1 MPIDR
6 PAQLKLL
13 HDLATHYPDNVDIQ
27 NPEVVG
33 MNTATIRFHLSY
45 LEEHGLVD
53 CRWAGMD
60 RTPILAKITAP
71 GLDFIEKDGGL
82 SAILGVVTI
91 RLHDDT
97 IKELIAQRILG
108 SDLPQPDKRRYL
120 DALRELPGEST
131 KHLVLKLVD
140 KGLETGP
147 QAMEWLEKL
156 LLGHL

>member
-13 HDLATHYPDNVDIQ
+13 HALAAPYPGAVDIQ
-27 NPEVVG
+27 KPEVLD
-33 MNTATIRFHLSY
+33 MDRETMTFQLSY
-45 LEEHGLVD
+45 LEEHGLVS
-53 CRWAGMD
+53 CKWAGMD
-60 RTPILAKITAP
+60 RVPILAQITAK

-97 IKELIAQRILG
+97 IKELITQRILG
-108 SDLPQPDKRRYL
+108 SDLSQPDKRRYL
-120 DALRELPGEST
+120 DALRELPAEST

-140 KGLETGP
+140 MGLEAGP
-147 QAMEWLEKL
+147 QAMGWLGKFL
-156 LLGHL
+156 AGL